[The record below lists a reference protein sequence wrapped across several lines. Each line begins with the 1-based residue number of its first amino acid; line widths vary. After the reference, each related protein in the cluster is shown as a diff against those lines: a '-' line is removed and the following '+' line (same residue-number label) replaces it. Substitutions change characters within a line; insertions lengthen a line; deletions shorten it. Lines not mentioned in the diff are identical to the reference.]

1 MGKLTLDWQ
10 YIAQVLPYY
19 KTALWITVKLACIG
33 IVFAIIVG
41 VFCSIIQYFKIK
53 VLHKIV
59 QVYLEIARNTPLL
72 IQLFFLYYGLPKVG
86 IKLSE
91 ESCGIIG
98 LTFLGG
104 SYMAEVFRSGMEAVR
119 KSQIE
124 SGKAI
129 GLNSMQLM
137 RYVVIPQAFSYSVP
151 GFGANCIFLIKE
163 TSIFSGIA
171 ILELTNTTKNLMGI
185 FYKTNEA
192 LLMLVVGYLI
202 ILLPLTLFLTWLER
216 RVRHAEFGN

>member
-1 MGKLTLDWQ
+1 MEKLTFDWQ
-10 YIAQVLPYY
+10 YMVDVLPYY
-19 KTALWITVKLACIG
+19 KTALWLTIKLASIG

-41 VFCSIIQYFKIK
+41 MICSVIQYFKVK
-53 VLHKIV
+53 VITNIV
-59 QVYLEIARNTPLL
+59 QIYLEIARNTPLL

-86 IKLSE
+86 IKFSE
-91 ESCGIIG
+91 ELCGIIG

-104 SYMAEVFRSGMEAVR
+104 SYMAEVFRAGMEAVT

-124 SGKAI
+124 AGRAI
-129 GLNSMQLM
+129 GLSNVQLM
-137 RYVVIPQAFSYSVP
+137 RYVIIPQAFSYSVP

-192 LLMLVVGYLI
+192 LFMLVIGYLI

>member
-1 MGKLTLDWQ
+1 MRKLTFDWQ
-10 YIAQVLPYY
+10 YIVNVLPHYQ
-19 KTALWITVKLACIG
+19 TALWITVKLASIG
-33 IVFAIIVG
+33 ILFAVLVG
-41 VFCSIIQYFKIK
+41 MTCSVIQYFKIK
-53 VLHKIV
+53 ILTNIV
-59 QVYLEIARNTPLL
+59 KVYLEIARNTPLL

-86 IKLSE
+86 ITLSE
-91 ESCGIIG
+91 ELCGIIG

-104 SYMAEVFRSGMEAVR
+104 GYMAEVFRAGFEAVS
-119 KSQIE
+119 KTQIE
-124 SGKAI
+124 TGKAI
-129 GLNSMQLM
+129 GLSNLQLM
-137 RYVVIPQAFSYSVP
+137 RYVIIPQAFSYSVP

-192 LLMLVVGYLI
+192 LFMLVIGYLI
-202 ILLPLTLFLTWLER
+202 ILLPLILFLTWLER

>member
-1 MGKLTLDWQ
+1 MTFDWQ
-10 YIAQVLPYY
+10 YIVDVLPHY
-19 KTALWITVKLACIG
+19 KTALWLTLKLATIG
-33 IVFAIIVG
+33 IAFAIIVG
-41 VFCSIIQYFKIK
+41 MICSIIQYFKVK
-53 VLHKIV
+53 VLSQIV
-59 QVYLEIARNTPLL
+59 QVYLEVARNTPLL
-72 IQLFFLYYGLPKVG
+72 IQLFFLYYGLPKIG
-86 IKLSE
+86 ITLSGE
-91 ESCGIIG
+91 LCGIIG

-104 SYMAEVFRSGMEAVR
+104 SYMAEAFRAGMEAVT

-124 SGKAI
+124 TGKAI
-129 GLNSMQLM
+129 GLSNLQLM
-137 RYVVIPQAFSYSVP
+137 RYVIIPQAFSYSVP
-151 GFGANCIFLIKE
+151 GFGANCIFLLKE
-163 TSIFSGIA
+163 TSVFSGIA

>member
-1 MGKLTLDWQ
+1 VENLTFDWQ
-10 YIAQVLPYY
+10 YMIDVLPHY
-19 KTALWITVKLACIG
+19 KTALWLTVKLAFIG
-33 IVFAIIVG
+33 IAFAIIVG
-41 VFCSIIQYFKIK
+41 LICSVIQYFKIR
-53 VLHKIV
+53 VLSNVV

-72 IQLFFLYYGLPKVG
+72 IQLFFLYYGLPKAGVT
-86 IKLSE
+86 LSGE
-91 ESCGIIG
+91 LCGIIG

-104 SYMAEVFRSGMEAVR
+104 SYMAEVFRSGMEAVT

-124 SGKAI
+124 TGKAI
-129 GLNSMQLM
+129 GLSNLQLM
-137 RYVVIPQAFSYSVP
+137 RYVIIPQAFSYSIP
-151 GFGANCIFLIKE
+151 GFSANCIFLLKE
-163 TSIFSGIA
+163 TSVFSGIA

-192 LLMLVVGYLI
+192 LFMLVIGYLI